1 MKNFSRATV
10 PLLREEVLDK
20 IKNADMWSLKQILGK
35 VKIAATQTAIG
46 QHRDIKLRVHTVH
59 TKLCKEYL
67 GV

>member
-20 IKNADMWSLKQILGK
+20 INNADMWSLKQILGK

-46 QHRDIKLRVHTVH
+46 HTVHTVQ